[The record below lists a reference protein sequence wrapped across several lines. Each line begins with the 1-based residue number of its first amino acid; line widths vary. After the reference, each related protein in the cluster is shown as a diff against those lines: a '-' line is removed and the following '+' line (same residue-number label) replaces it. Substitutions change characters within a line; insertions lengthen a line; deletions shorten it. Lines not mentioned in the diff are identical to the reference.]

1 MSESYEIASSSG
13 SYSVQLG
20 RRLLESA
27 IARYSDAI
35 FVVDAALAERLPA
48 HVKRVLTIEATEA
61 NKALEAAPRFVA
73 ELRRLE
79 ANRDTHLVVIGG
91 GTIQDI
97 ATFLASIYMRG
108 VSWTYLPTTVL
119 SMADSCIGGKSSIN
133 VLGFKN
139 LVGNFFPPR
148 DIVIDLEFITTLD
161 REMIVGGLFEAAKI
175 CYAHSA
181 ERFSGYLA
189 AEPSGSVTPD
199 QIEPIVSLALQTKKW
214 FIETDE
220 FDQKERLLLN
230 FGHTF
235 GHAIE
240 AASNF
245 SVSHGVAVGAGMLI
259 ACEFARQIIEMSEA
273 GVETT
278 GALCRHIREML
289 GQGADSAVAIPPALD
304 LKVAMQKFEYDKKHK
319 TENYRVVIPD
329 CEGRLTLA
337 SVARDDATRGEIE
350 RAYHEAL
357 NSINWPV
364 TS

>member
-1 MSESYEIASSSG
+1 MSELYEIASSSG
-13 SYSVQLG
+13 HYSVLLG
-20 RRLLESA
+20 ERLLESA
-27 IARYSDAI
+27 IARHPDAI

-48 HVKRVLTIEATEA
+48 YVKRVLTIEATEA
-61 NKALEAAPRFVA
+61 NKALEAMPGFVA
-73 ELRRLE
+73 ELRQLE

-161 REMIVGGLFEAAKI
+161 RGMIVGGLFEAAKI
-175 CYAHSA
+175 CYAHSS
-181 ERFSGYLA
+181 ERFAAYLA

-199 QIEPIVSLALQTKKW
+199 QIRPIVSLALLTKKW

-245 SVSHGVAVGAGMLI
+245 TVSHGVAVGAGMLI
-259 ACEFARQIIEMSEA
+259 ACEFARQTVELSEA

-278 GALCRHIREML
+278 GALCRHIRDML
-289 GQGADSAVAIPPALD
+289 RQGAGSSIAIPPALN
-304 LKVAMQKFEYDKKHK
+304 LELAMQKFEYDKKHK

-329 CEGRLTLA
+329 RDGRLALT
-337 SVARDDATRGEIE
+337 SVVRDDATRGDIE
-350 RAYHEAL
+350 RAYRQAL
-357 NSINWPV
+357 SSIGWLV

>member
-13 SYSVQLG
+13 NYSVLLG
-20 RRLLESA
+20 ERLLESA
-27 IARYSDAI
+27 IMRHPDAI
-35 FVVDAALAERLPA
+35 FVVDAALTERLPP
-48 HVKRVLTIEATEA
+48 HVTRLLTIEATEA
-61 NKALEAAPRFVA
+61 NKALESAPRFVA
-73 ELRRLE
+73 ELRRMD
-79 ANRDTHLVVIGG
+79 ANRDSHLVAIGG

-97 ATFLASIYMRG
+97 VTFLASIYMRG

-175 CYAHSA
+175 CYAHGP
-181 ERFSGYLA
+181 ERFAAYLA
-189 AEPSGSVTPD
+189 AEPSGLLTPD
-199 QIEPIVSLALQTKKW
+199 QMRPIVSLALQTKKW

-240 AASNF
+240 AASDF
-245 SVSHGVAVGAGMLI
+245 GVSHGIAVGAGMLI
-259 ACEFARQIIEMSEA
+259 ACEFARQTIEMSEA

-278 GALCRHIREML
+278 GALCRHIRGML
-289 GQGADSAVAIPPALD
+289 GQGAAAVTIPPALN
-304 LKVAMQKFEYDKKHK
+304 LKMAMQKFEYDKKHK
-319 TENYRVVIPD
+319 TEIYRVVIPD
-329 CEGRLTLA
+329 RDGRLTLA
-337 SVARDDATRGEIE
+337 SVARDDATRSNIE
-350 RAYHEAL
+350 KAYRDAL
-357 NSINWPV
+357 RSIGWLF